1 MNKIRHYI
9 TGYST
14 FVHTDHSAIRYLMNK
29 PITNARV
36 TRWLLLLQ
44 EFDITI
50 VDRPGRENVVADF
63 LSQLTDNDD
72 ETLVKYSFPIENLFV
87 VSIFSPLYTENSN
100 YLVVGILPSHLS
112 R

>member
-1 MNKIRHYI
+1 
-9 TGYST
+9 
-14 FVHTDHSAIRYLMNK
+14 MNK

-50 VDRPGRENVVADF
+50 VNKLGKETVVVNF
-63 LSQLTDNDD
+63 LSQWTNNDD
-72 ETLVKYSFPIENLFV
+72 DTPVKYSFPIENLFV
-87 VSIFSPLYTENSN
+87 VSIFSSLYTENSN
-100 YLVVGILPSHLS
+100 YLVVGRLPSHLS